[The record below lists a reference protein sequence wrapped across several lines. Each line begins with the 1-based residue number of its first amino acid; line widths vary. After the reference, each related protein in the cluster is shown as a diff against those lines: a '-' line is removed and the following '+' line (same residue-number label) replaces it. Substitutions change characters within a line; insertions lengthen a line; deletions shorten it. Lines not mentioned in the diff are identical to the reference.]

1 LPTYE
6 YACRGCKAR
15 FEVSQR
21 ITADPLTTCE
31 KCGGALRRVVFP
43 VGVVYKGSGFY
54 TTDYARKNG
63 GSSGEATGA
72 TDGNAKG
79 ESKTE
84 KSGEKKDAPAKSSSE
99 PTTSAK
105 D

>member
-1 LPTYE
+1 MPTYE
-6 YACRGCKAR
+6 YKCTECGGRI
-15 FEVSQR
+15 EVFQR

-31 KCGGALRRVVFP
+31 ACGGSLKRVLFP

-63 GSSGEATGA
+63 GGEKPAGG
-72 TDGNAKG
+72 D
-79 ESKTE
+79 ESNPEEPKPE
-84 KSGEKKDAPAKSSSE
+84 KSEKKETVEAKS
-99 PTTSAK
+99 TTGDSGAK